1 MQRLTSKGTRL
12 CRSQGCTLPE
22 FHSTGFCANHAPIDA
37 LIAAVDAELFPSIAA
52 ADRKKRERARARRKS
67 G

>member
-1 MQRLTSKGTRL
+1 MQRRSSKQL
-12 CRSQGCTLPE
+12 CRSPGCTLPE
-22 FHSTGFCANHAPIDA
+22 FHSTGFCANHATIDA

-52 ADRKKRERARARRKS
+52 ADRKKRDQARARRKS

>member
-22 FHSTGFCANHAPIDA
+22 FHSTGLCANHAPIDA
-37 LIAAVDAELFPSIAA
+37 LIAAVDAELAPPIAA
-52 ADRKKRERARARRKS
+52 PGKKRDQARAKRKS
-67 G
+67 P